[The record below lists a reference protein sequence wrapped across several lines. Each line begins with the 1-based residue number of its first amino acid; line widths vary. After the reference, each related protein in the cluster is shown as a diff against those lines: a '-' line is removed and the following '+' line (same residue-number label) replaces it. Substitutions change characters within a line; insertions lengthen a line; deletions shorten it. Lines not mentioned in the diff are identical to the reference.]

1 MTRRTIVFAGGDYP
15 DRTRPL
21 MDGRVA
27 PEGLDLNWQTV
38 PVSDLFRRMLVFNE
52 FDACEL
58 SLGYLIAIVSRG
70 DDRFV
75 AVPAFPHRGFRHGS
89 IVVRS
94 DAGIGKPEDLRGK
107 RIGVPEYPMTAAL
120 WIRALLSH
128 YGVKPA
134 EIEWFQGGFDKP
146 GFASR
151 FPLDLPSEIHVT
163 TIPQDQS
170 LVGMLLA
177 GELEAVIGPT
187 RPRAFPHPKMRL
199 LFPNYHEQDREYYR
213 RTGLFP
219 IDHTVVVKREIY
231 EQDRWIANSLLVAF
245 DKAREVGLSD
255 FISYASHGPLP
266 WIEEDIE
273 EIGELFHGNPYCYG
287 FEPNR
292 PVIEAATSYLV
303 EQGIAK
309 RKVEPEELFAP
320 ETLGTLTH

>member
-1 MTRRTIVFAGGDYP
+1 MSRLPITFAGADYP

-21 MDGRVA
+21 IDGRVI

-38 PVSDLFRRMLVFNE
+38 YVADLFRRMLVFNE
-52 FDACEL
+52 FDACEM
-58 SLGYLIAIVSRG
+58 SLAYFVAIVSRG

-75 AVPAFPHRGFRHGS
+75 GIPAFPHRDFRHGS
-89 IVVRS
+89 IVVR
-94 DAGIGKPEDLRGK
+94 AGAGVDKPEDLRGK

-128 YGVKPA
+128 YGVKPT
-134 EIEWFQGGFDKP
+134 EIEWFQGGFDTP

-151 FPLDLPSEIHVT
+151 FPLDLPAEIHVT

-170 LVGMLLA
+170 LVAMLLA
-177 GELEAVIGPT
+177 GDLEALIGPVK
-187 RPRAFPHPKMRL
+187 PKLFPHPKMRQ
-199 LFPNYHEQDREYYR
+199 LFPNYHQRDVEYYR

-219 IDHTVVVKREIY
+219 IDHCLVVKREIY
-231 EQDRWIANSLLVAF
+231 EQHRWIPNSLLVAF
-245 DKAREVGLSD
+245 DKAREMGWRD
-255 FISYASHGPLP
+255 FVNYATSGPMP
-266 WIEEDIE
+266 WLDESIEELE
-273 EIGELFHGNPYCYG
+273 ELFHGTPYRYG

-292 PVIEAATSYLV
+292 PVLEAATRYLL

-320 ETLGTLTH
+320 ETLGSLVH